1 MYEQLTTL
9 KNNFQQAKAA
19 EQSFI
24 DSKNSVISSDAENLL
39 RTKSQRIGFQDLRL
53 QSLTMIAETYNR
65 EAATSRYPEQIRNN
79 GMSLSLLY
87 APNCSVKE
95 LAKRATATA
104 ESDYLS
110 KLNRLH
116 VETETARKALASA
129 LEAIE
134 LQNAERQRQLQ
145 LQADIAQ
152 MIA

>member
-9 KNNFQQAKAA
+9 KNNFQQAQAA

-24 DSKNSVISSDAENLL
+24 DSKDSVISSDAENLL
-39 RTKSQRIGFQDLRL
+39 STKSQRIGFQDLRL

-65 EAATSRYPEQIRNN
+65 EAAGGRYPEQIRNN

-87 APNCSVKE
+87 SPNCSAKE
-95 LAKRATATA
+95 LAKRASSTA

-110 KLNRLH
+110 KLHRLH
-116 VETETARKALASA
+116 LETETARNAIASA

-134 LQNAERQRQLQ
+134 LQNAEQQRQLQ